1 MKKIAIL
8 IPGRGTN
15 MQAIVESQLPHEIC
29 GVISNNPS
37 AAGLSFAKAQ
47 NIDTYVINHRDHPDR
62 ESFDKALG
70 NTIAA
75 LQPDIIVLAGFMR
88 ILTTDLITRFA
99 GKIINI
105 HPSLLP
111 AFRGLDTHQRA
122 ITEGVKLHGCT
133 VHFVTP
139 NLDEGPIIAQAALC
153 VRPDDTPQSLA
164 DRVLTLEHEILP
176 KTLAWILD
184 GHCTIVD
191 NRVTLDPSII
201 NDSCS
206 FQR

>member
-8 IPGRGTN
+8 ISGRGTN

-70 NTIAA
+70 NTIAT

-99 GKIINI
+99 GKLKNQL
-105 HPSLLP
+105 SLSKLR
-111 AFRGLDTHQRA
+111 ATASDTSQH
-122 ITEGVKLHGCT
+122 
-133 VHFVTP
+133 
-139 NLDEGPIIAQAALC
+139 
-153 VRPDDTPQSLA
+153 
-164 DRVLTLEHEILP
+164 
-176 KTLAWILD
+176 
-184 GHCTIVD
+184 
-191 NRVTLDPSII
+191 
-201 NDSCS
+201 
-206 FQR
+206 

>member
-8 IPGRGTN
+8 ISGRGTN

-47 NIDTYVINHRDHPDR
+47 NIDAYVINHRDHPDR

>member
-1 MKKIAIL
+1 
-8 IPGRGTN
+8 
-15 MQAIVESQLPHEIC
+15 
-29 GVISNNPS
+29 
-37 AAGLSFAKAQ
+37 
-47 NIDTYVINHRDHPDR
+47 
-62 ESFDKALG
+62 
-70 NTIAA
+70 
-75 LQPDIIVLAGFMR
+75 MR

>member
-8 IPGRGTN
+8 ISGRGTN

-47 NIDTYVINHRDHPDR
+47 NIDAYVINHRDHPDR

-70 NTIAA
+70 NTIAT